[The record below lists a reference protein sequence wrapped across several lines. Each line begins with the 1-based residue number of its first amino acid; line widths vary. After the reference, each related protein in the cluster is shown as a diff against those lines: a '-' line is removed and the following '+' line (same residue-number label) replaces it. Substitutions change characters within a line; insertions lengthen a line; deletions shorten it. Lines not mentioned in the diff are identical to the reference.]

1 MRSPIPEGVEGRRI
15 IEWSWGGTLL
25 FAATAIPATLGA
37 KVGYLAVMVSLA
49 LFGASIPLSLYALG
63 KGAVRTAREEDR
75 ITVSGL
81 FWMKGSTPKP
91 VRRLLLGSLW
101 ASVLI
106 ICFTAAAEPF
116 GVLVPV
122 YPMSLGAL
130 WAAKH
135 GTFFKI
141 AE

>member
-1 MRSPIPEGVEGRRI
+1 MGDSSFMTWSKTRSGQQQYLADVDSVMRHVPGAGGIGLIWWYPE
-15 IEWSWGGTLL
+15 
-25 FAATAIPATLGA
+25 AIP
-37 KVGYLAVMVSLA
+37 
-49 LFGASIPLSLYALG
+49 
-63 KGAVRTAREEDR
+63 
-75 ITVSGL
+75 VSGL
-81 FWMKGSTPKP
+81 FWMKGSAPKP

-101 ASVLI
+101 ASILI